1 MLYLLHGAWL
11 EDVNGCVF
19 EERGVEV
26 EDLGFLL
33 QGPRTKAEVDVD
45 AAKHG
50 AEANDGGEDYEE
62 ENVE

>member
-11 EDVNGCVF
+11 GDFNGCVF

-33 QGPRTKAEVDVD
+33 QGPRTKAEVDVG

-50 AEANDGGEDYEE
+50 AEANDSGEDYEE
-62 ENVE
+62 ANVE